1 MSELAAIAWNHRGGS
16 APVVVSPGEGW
27 RYKEGEKH
35 GNYPAYRTN
44 AIWAGIFFIIAT
56 AFLFVGE
63 AFYGPGLSDPDVLN
77 AASAA
82 ENDITLGVL
91 IEFACVLAIPLVAIA
106 LYPVLRRV
114 SISLAVGYVA
124 FRLFEAAVFFQME
137 VNKLLVLDIS
147 RSYVASPTESTEQ
160 IDLLIATLTGGEAWS
175 GTSGPL
181 YNLVFV
187 VGMVMLNWMLW
198 TSRLVPRWISGWGL
212 VSAAMLGG
220 LAIIIMFVEVES
232 ALAVTLI
239 APLAVQE
246 MVLALR
252 FIFKGFDTAAL
263 ERLAPPTWP
272 DTPSTPINPDG
283 QSRALAGTSRS

>member
-1 MSELAAIAWNHRGGS
+1 METTQN
-16 APVVVSPGEGW
+16 
-27 RYKEGEKH
+27 
-35 GNYPAYRTN
+35 YRTN

-77 AASAA
+77 TASAA

-91 IEFACVLAIPLVAIA
+91 IEFACVLAIPLVAVA

-114 SISLAVGYVA
+114 SVSLAVGYVA

-160 IDLLIATLTGGEAWS
+160 IDLLIGTLTGGEAWS

-220 LAIIIMFVEVES
+220 MAITVMFVEVES
-232 ALAVTLI
+232 ALAVALI

-263 ERLAPPTWP
+263 ERLAPPTWS
-272 DTPSTPINPDG
+272 DTPSTPTKSG
-283 QSRALAGTSRS
+283 EQSPALAGTSRS